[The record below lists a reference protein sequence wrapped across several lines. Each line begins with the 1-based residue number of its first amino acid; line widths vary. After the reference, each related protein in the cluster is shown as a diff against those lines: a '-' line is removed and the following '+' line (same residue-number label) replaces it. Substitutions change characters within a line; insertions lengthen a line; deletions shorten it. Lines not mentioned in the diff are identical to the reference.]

1 MKHNILIVEDHA
13 LTRFGLKTAFENI
26 DYINKIF
33 EAQDANE
40 AFSIIKEN
48 DISVILMDLG
58 LPKIDGIEATKI
70 IKSQNKN
77 IKIIILT
84 SHSSSEEVLDAV
96 KAGAI
101 SYCSKDV
108 KPKELVDIVKS
119 VLDGAAWFDPK
130 VSQIILQSLSQN
142 NTEINDKKNDK
153 FNLTKRETQVLQL
166 IADGLNNQEI
176 AKILKVSVNTTKVH
190 VCGIL
195 QKLSVDDRT
204 QAAIKAYKYNLV
216 K

>member
-13 LTRFGLKTAFENI
+13 LTRFGLKTTFENI
-26 DYINKIF
+26 DYIDNIF

-40 AFSIIKEN
+40 AFSIVKEN

-58 LPKIDGIEATKI
+58 LPKIDGIDATKI
-70 IKSQNKN
+70 IKSQNNN

-84 SHSSSEEVLDAV
+84 SHSSDEEVLDAV
-96 KAGAI
+96 KAGAN
-101 SYCSKDV
+101 SYCSKDI
-108 KPKELVDIVKS
+108 KPKELVDVVKS

-130 VSQIILQSLSQN
+130 VSQIILKSLS
-142 NTEINDKKNDK
+142 EKNKEVSDNQKEK
-153 FNLTKRETQVLQL
+153 FNLTHRETQVLKL

-204 QAAIKAYKYNLV
+204 QAAIKAYKYKLV
-216 K
+216 